1 VARLFEA
8 FRVGDTDAFD
18 DLIVDD
24 YVQHDAQAANG
35 LQAAKDYFAPVGPV
49 DVEVHRMITEGDL
62 VAVHSN
68 YKTWNS
74 PTRSH
79 AQSLAQ
85 STIDGHSQ
93 AEPHQPRAAARGP
106 GRIRRPPAGNRNT
119 SGTIA
124 SRSLFLHIFSL
135 PEGPF
140 PVSSVFSSS
149 FELDEQE
156 VKKMHEQRRPD
167 KTIRVP
173 LQDPA
178 ERPCELNHGCG
189 SHLGWRRFRVF
200 VESREC
206 SVDDDAGIA
215 LG

>member
-93 AEPHQPRAAARGP
+93 A
-106 GRIRRPPAGNRNT
+106 
-119 SGTIA
+119 
-124 SRSLFLHIFSL
+124 
-135 PEGPF
+135 
-140 PVSSVFSSS
+140 
-149 FELDEQE
+149 
-156 VKKMHEQRRPD
+156 
-167 KTIRVP
+167 
-173 LQDPA
+173 
-178 ERPCELNHGCG
+178 
-189 SHLGWRRFRVF
+189 
-200 VESREC
+200 
-206 SVDDDAGIA
+206 
-215 LG
+215 

>member
-1 VARLFEA
+1 MARVFETL
-8 FRVGDTDAFD
+8 RVGDTDAFD
-18 DLIVDD
+18 DLIVED
-24 YVQHDAQAANG
+24 YGEHVAQAAHG

-68 YKTWNS
+68 YNTGNS

-93 AEPHQPRAAARGP
+93 AEPHANLERLLAAQGESGGGWP
-106 GRIRRPPAGNRNT
+106 GTGIPPA
-119 SGTIA
+119 
-124 SRSLFLHIFSL
+124 RSPPDRSFSIFSASQRDRS
-135 PEGPF
+135 PSRP
-140 PVSSVFSSS
+140 SS
-149 FELDEQE
+149 F
-156 VKKMHEQRRPD
+156 
-167 KTIRVP
+167 
-173 LQDPA
+173 
-178 ERPCELNHGCG
+178 G
-189 SHLGWRRFRVF
+189 
-200 VESREC
+200 ESREC